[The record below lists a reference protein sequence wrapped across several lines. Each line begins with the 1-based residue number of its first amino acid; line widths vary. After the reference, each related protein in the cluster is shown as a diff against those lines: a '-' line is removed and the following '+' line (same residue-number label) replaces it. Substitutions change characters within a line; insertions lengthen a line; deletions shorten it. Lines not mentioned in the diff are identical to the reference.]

1 MQLFGIIGHPLG
13 HTLSPLVHNWG
24 FSRYGLDARY
34 EAWPTLPEELA
45 AFMERLRQTPIA
57 GASVTIPHK
66 TTVMAFVDEVS
77 ELGQA
82 AGAVNT
88 LYWRDGR
95 LVGDN
100 TDVEGFCR
108 PLVMRG
114 IAPRRALVL
123 GAGGAARAAVLGLTR
138 LNSGAVGVTARRFEQ
153 AQALAR
159 EFGVLAVPWEERG
172 AFGADFLAN
181 ATPMGMAG
189 RFEGVSPYPAQ
200 ALSPGVVAFD
210 LVYNPYETRL
220 AADAAAAGGTVVPGL
235 EMFLYQALEQFRL
248 WTGRLL
254 PDDELR
260 QQLLKTLYGQAAP
273 GGGEASA

>member
-34 EAWPTLPEELA
+34 EAWPTLPEELPV
-45 AFMERLRQTPIA
+45 FMERLRQTPIE

-66 TTVMAFVDEVS
+66 TTVMALVDEVS
-77 ELGQA
+77 EMGQA

-114 IAPRRALVL
+114 VSPRRGLVL
-123 GAGGAARAAVLGLTR
+123 GAGGAARAALLGLKKF
-138 LNSGAVGVTARRFEQ
+138 GGEAVAVTARRFEQ
-153 AQALAR
+153 ADALAR
-159 EFGVLAVPWEERG
+159 EFGATAVPWDARA
-172 AFGADFLAN
+172 AFGADFVTN

-189 RFEGVSPYPAQ
+189 RFEGESPYPAD
-200 ALSPGVVAFD
+200 ALSPGMTVFD
-210 LVYNPYETRL
+210 LVYNPYATRF
-220 AADAAAAGGTVVPGL
+220 AADAAAAGAVVVPGM
-235 EMFLYQALEQFRL
+235 EMFLYQAVEQFRL
-248 WTGRLL
+248 WTGRVL

-260 QQLLKTLYGQAAP
+260 ALLMEALYGRPKP
-273 GGGEASA
+273 GGEGAP